1 VSDLGTLLRKARM
14 DRKLS
19 LDDLQELTKI
29 RKAYLEAIEEG
40 NYKMLPGNFYVRA
53 FIKSYSEAVGL
64 DPNEVL
70 RMYQSVIPAP
80 VQEPIVETIRPKRSG
95 SRHTERFSK
104 WASNFLMISFVVLIL
119 SIIYYYANLN
129 YSGKPAGEPAGSP
142 QRVTDK
148 SEPPSPSASA
158 TGNPTPITE
167 TKTLPDQAPTPP
179 PVSKT
184 EVKLVNSERGTDY
197 YAITNSNKIK
207 IEMTIIGDAC
217 WLEVDSVTDKKV
229 LVEQGTFT
237 NGISKEWEIDSS
249 AFMRVGKSNAI
260 EIKINGV
267 PIMVGDSPNPKSLQ
281 LDLTKS

>member
-1 VSDLGTLLRKARM
+1 
-14 DRKLS
+14 
-19 LDDLQELTKI
+19 
-29 RKAYLEAIEEG
+29 
-40 NYKMLPGNFYVRA
+40 
-53 FIKSYSEAVGL
+53 
-64 DPNEVL
+64 
-70 RMYQSVIPAP
+70 
-80 VQEPIVETIRPKRSG
+80 
-95 SRHTERFSK
+95 
-104 WASNFLMISFVVLIL
+104 
-119 SIIYYYANLN
+119 
-129 YSGKPAGEPAGSP
+129 
-142 QRVTDK
+142 
-148 SEPPSPSASA
+148 
-158 TGNPTPITE
+158 
-167 TKTLPDQAPTPP
+167 
-179 PVSKT
+179 
-184 EVKLVNSERGTDY
+184 VNSERGTDY